1 MAPDHLVFSAGPG
14 VRPAFER
21 LLDELRPGVTEIFAH
36 PATDHSELRSLAPD
50 WETRVDDHH
59 VLTGDVE
66 LRTKLERSGAVLIG
80 WRELRDLQ
88 RKG

>member
-1 MAPDHLVFSAGPG
+1 MLF
-14 VRPAFER
+14 
-21 LLDELRPGVTEIFAH
+21 
-36 PATDHSELRSLAPD
+36 RS
-50 WETRVDDHH
+50 VDDHH

-66 LRTKLERSGAVLIG
+66 LRTMLERSGAVLIG